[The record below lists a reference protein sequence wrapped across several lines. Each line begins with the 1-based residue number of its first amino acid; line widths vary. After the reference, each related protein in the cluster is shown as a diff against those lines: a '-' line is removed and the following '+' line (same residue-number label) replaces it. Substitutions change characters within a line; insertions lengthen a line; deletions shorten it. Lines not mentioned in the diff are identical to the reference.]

1 MLLKTKNYFNLRPA
15 VLITAGFIIGILL
28 GSLNEFKG
36 LSFSLFLLVATI
48 FSGVSIFCFHKDKK
62 FIAFVFLISL
72 VCLILGL
79 ILIGIDLAGYSQ
91 AGKSLFS
98 GTVHEIN
105 SENYINGKYYY
116 SVIVKGN
123 FLDNK
128 NVLCLVDLSCTER
141 LYYGSKISFSGNFS
155 LLDKPYLNDV
165 FYSASELS
173 GITVGGLN
181 GLIPIMRNRLLLTL
195 QEHGGDNFALTYA
208 LLTGDTVYVSH
219 DVIYK
224 YQMIG
229 VAHLFAVSGLHI
241 GLMYCLLFTLIKL
254 FKVSVKYRLVIICF
268 ILFCYVGFCGFSSSS
283 MRAFIIVTVR
293 EFAFLTG
300 RKPDGSSN
308 LAISAFIVLI
318 INPTDLFSV
327 SFLLSFS
334 VYLGLILLATPFHR
348 WLSKYLPKT
357 LSKVISSSVIAQLI
371 STPILVDVFGYS
383 SAFSFLFNMALIPFI
398 SFLYPFIFLSSVCLA
413 IFSVEFFAFIPKITF
428 AIIEF
433 FLTKARVELF
443 LIEGVTFSYSSIFYY
458 LFLYTFAGK
467 FNFSRKNYTILRIIL
482 LVIFIVSFILVD
494 FF

>member
-28 GSLNEFKG
+28 GSFNEFKE
-36 LSFSLFLLVATI
+36 LSFILFLLVATVLG
-48 FSGVSIFCFHKDKK
+48 GVSIFYFDKNKK
-62 FIAFVFLISL
+62 FIGFIFLISL
-72 VCLILGL
+72 ISLILGL
-79 ILIGIDLAGYSQ
+79 ILIRVDLAGYSQ
-91 AGKSLFS
+91 TGKSLFS
-98 GTVHEIN
+98 GTIHDIK
-105 SENYINGKYYY
+105 SENFVNGKYYY
-116 SVIVKGN
+116 SAIVKGD

-128 NVLCLVDLSCTER
+128 NVLCLVDLTSIER

-155 LLDKPYLNDV
+155 LFDKPYLNDV
-165 FYSASELS
+165 FYTAN
-173 GITVGGLN
+173 GISNLTIGDLN

-195 QEHGGDNFALTYA
+195 QEHGGDNFSLTYA
-208 LLTGDTVYVSH
+208 LLTGDTVYVSD
-219 DVIYK
+219 DVLYK

-241 GLMYCLLFTLIKL
+241 GLMYGLLFTIIKL
-254 FKVSVKYRLVIICF
+254 FKISVKYRLVIISF
-268 ILFCYVGFCGFSSSS
+268 ILFCYVGFCGFSPSS

-300 RKPDGSSN
+300 RKPDGSTN
-308 LAISAFIVLI
+308 LAISAFIVLT

-334 VYLGLILLATPFHR
+334 VYLGLILLATPFYR

-357 LSKVISSSVIAQLI
+357 LSKVISSCIIAQLV

-413 IFSVEFFAFIPKITF
+413 IFNVEFFALLPKITF
-428 AIIEF
+428 ELIEF
-433 FLTKARVELF
+433 FLNKARVDLF
-443 LIEGVTFSYSSIFYY
+443 LIKGVTFSYSSIFYY
-458 LFLYTFAGK
+458 SLLYTFAGK
-467 FNFSRKNYTILRIIL
+467 FNFSRKTYRNLRIIL